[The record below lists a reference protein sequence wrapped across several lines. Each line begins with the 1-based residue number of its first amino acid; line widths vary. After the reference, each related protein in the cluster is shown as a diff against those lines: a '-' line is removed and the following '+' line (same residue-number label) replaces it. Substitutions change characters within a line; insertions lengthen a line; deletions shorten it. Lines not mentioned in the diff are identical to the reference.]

1 MAITK
6 LMNMK
11 SSKTGKIDVHLKNS
25 IQYILNPKKLGDANL
40 AGGIN
45 CLPDLAYEQ
54 MKGTKELFGK
64 AGGRQGYHYVISL
77 KPGEGT
83 PEIMYE
89 IAMEFAERLF
99 QGEYEVVI
107 AVHTD
112 KEHTHA
118 HLVFNSV
125 NMMTGHKYQYHNGDW
140 QRLVQPITN
149 ELCEKYGLHIT
160 PAEYSKDPTNISRPQ
175 WEKEKSYNQLIKDDV
190 MYCAVRAENMEHF
203 LFLMRRLGYEVKDG
217 AHISVKAPGMKRTR
231 RIDTLSDDFSKDNL
245 ETLIKY
251 SDAQF
256 ANRKNVIP
264 SYVFVKRAKLT
275 PMQKKYY
282 TKLYRR
288 QKIVK
293 QPFTHHSA
301 YLQEEIRKM
310 HQYQEEYLLLVKYDV
325 KEILDVYETIE
336 VLENKE
342 KEIAT
347 RQKALYGERDSLK
360 KQCKTESDFVHF
372 RNTAESY
379 YQELNGLK
387 SDKKK
392 CRSERKILNR
402 ILDREYS
409 AREDRIDKELEREI
423 PVGNMDD
430 PDIGRITDVE
440 VPENPYRID
449 EFVRASD
456 VGEKP
461 GIEDEKTEDVSA
473 VVNATVTRFTE
484 SDPRETNLLPA
495 NVTEYSKLSMDE
507 KLQLFHIGNLSDD
520 EAYHMVIE
528 YLDEIHYSDNLS
540 ELHEEC
546 MAVIS
551 AYQKKLEQTFIDTEV
566 QQAMYMMETMG
577 MTVQQFEK
585 VDAGMKA
592 MLFDFGSMGYQ
603 QGLQVYKALLDKIGI
618 HREPME
624 VYEEFDAVYE
634 VSIRG
639 KQKSKNEKRE
649 RETFR
654 KI

>member
-11 SSKTGKIDVHLKNS
+11 PSKTGKIDVHLKNS

-64 AGGRQGYHYVISL
+64 TGGRQGYHYVISL

-99 QGEYEVVI
+99 QGEYEVVV

-140 QRLVQPITN
+140 QRLIQPITN
-149 ELCEKYGLHIT
+149 ELCKKYGLHIT
-160 PAEYSKDPTNISRPQ
+160 PAEYSKEPTNISRPQ

-190 MYCAVRAENMEHF
+190 MYCAVCAENMEHF

-293 QPFTHHSA
+293 QPFTHRSA

-342 KEIAT
+342 KEIAS
-347 RQKALYGERDSLK
+347 RQKTLYGERDSLK
-360 KQCKTESDFVHF
+360 KQCKTELDFVHF

-379 YQELNGLK
+379 YQELNELK
-387 SDKKK
+387 LDKKK
-392 CRSERKILNR
+392 CRSEKKILNR

-409 AREDRIDKELEREI
+409 AREDRIEHELEREI
-423 PVGNMDD
+423 PIGNMDD
-430 PDIGRITDVE
+430 PDINRITDVE
-440 VPENPYRID
+440 VPANPDRI
-449 EFVRASD
+449 EEPVYVSD
-456 VGEKP
+456 TGEKP
-461 GIEDEKTEDVSA
+461 AIEDKKPEDISDA
-473 VVNATVTRFTE
+473 VNSTVTQGTE
-484 SDPRETNLLPA
+484 SKLSENNPLPVI
-495 NVTEYSKLSMDE
+495 VTEYSKLSINE
-507 KLQLFHIGNLSDD
+507 KLQLFHFEKLSDD
-520 EAYHMVIE
+520 EAYRMVKE
-528 YLDEIHYSDNLS
+528 YLDEIDFSNNLS
-540 ELHEEC
+540 EMHEEC
-546 MAVIS
+546 MDVIS
-551 AYQKKLEQTFIDTEV
+551 AYQKKQEQTFIDTEV
-566 QQAMYMMETMG
+566 QQAVYMMDAMG

-585 VDAGMKA
+585 ADAGMKA
-592 MLFDFGSMGYQ
+592 MLFDFGSMEYQ
-603 QGLQVYKALLDKIGI
+603 QGLQVYKVFMDKIGI
-618 HREPME
+618 CRDPME
-624 VYEEFDAVYE
+624 VYEEYDAVYE
-634 VSIRG
+634 ASIRG
-639 KQKSKNEKRE
+639 KQNDKVIEIDKDRGG
-649 RETFR
+649 R
-654 KI
+654 